1 MKKQKKQAILRTNLF
16 LLSCSIIVSLLLG
29 EYIVAPV
36 LLKLLNRPSRELQLL
51 GLCGL
56 PNTQV
61 DDTPINSQGFTG
73 HVLQPSKPT
82 QNTIRILT
90 LGGSA
95 MFDHRMTERLI
106 ENLAKATS
114 AKLEIQGG
122 ALRSHSTRSSL
133 IKYKEHFYRYSF
145 DYVLIYHAINDLL
158 MNHVA
163 LENFKADYSH
173 FSPWYKR
180 NTVLKHSLIARYIYN
195 RIFWKSPKRVENGSQ
210 FSSYQTF
217 EQNIRELI
225 RLIKRDDSTPLLMTF
240 AWHIPDNYTET
251 KFNQG
256 KLGYNNP
263 TNYDKCPVEL
273 WGSVDYVKEGLMR
286 HNAIIK
292 KIAREEQVML
302 IDIEGMDTFRN
313 NPQNF
318 GDVCHL
324 SEDGTEIFI
333 KIITDF
339 FQLYNL
345 LPTRESKEKDTNK
358 IDAPDNYSAFAP

>member
-1 MKKQKKQAILRTNLF
+1 MLAYEETKKQSILRTNLF
-16 LLSCSIIVSLLLG
+16 LLSGSIIVSLLLG
-29 EYIVAPV
+29 EYIVTPI
-36 LLKLLNRPSRELQLL
+36 LLKLLNRPSRALQLL
-51 GLCGL
+51 GLCAP
-56 PNTQV
+56 PNIQV

-95 MFDHRMTERLI
+95 MFNHRMTEQLT
-106 ENLAKATS
+106 ESLLKATS
-114 AKLEIQGG
+114 ARLEIQGG

-163 LENFKADYSH
+163 YKNFKADYSH
-173 FSPWYKR
+173 FSSWYKR
-180 NTVLKHSLIARYIYN
+180 NAVLNHSVMARYIYN

-217 EQNIRELI
+217 EQNIRELV
-225 RLIKRDDSTPLLMTF
+225 RLIKRDDGVPILMTF

-251 KFNQG
+251 KFYQG
-256 KLGYNNP
+256 RLGYNNP

-273 WGSVDYVKEGLMR
+273 WGSVDYVREGLM
-286 HNAIIK
+286 HLNSIIRN
-292 KIAREEQVML
+292 IAREEQVML

-324 SEDGTEIFI
+324 SENGTETFI

-339 FQLYNL
+339 FLSHNL
-345 LPTRESKEKDTNK
+345 LPACGSAKKGTNK
-358 IDAPDNYSAFAP
+358 MDALEG